1 MDDKDLSGQS
11 IKGYE
16 LQERIGAGGFGVV
29 YRAHQPLIKREIA
42 IKVVMPEYVNDP
54 NFVRRFEA
62 EAQLVAHVEHIHIV
76 PLYDYWRD
84 QTGAYLVMRW
94 MRGGSLHAELQK
106 DLWPLDRIALLVDQ
120 IAGALASA
128 HRKNVIHRDLKPA
141 NILLDEDQ
149 NAYLADFGI
158 AKDIGHFSDYAT
170 VIETEESGAFMG
182 SPAYQSPEQIK
193 SEQVGP
199 QSDIYSFGIMLYE
212 ILTGLPPFHGEP
224 ISTLIFKHLQ
234 DTLPPIHNAR
244 PDLPEGVDRV
254 ITKATE
260 KDPNA
265 RYKTALE
272 LAADFRRVAV
282 GSAPVEV
289 TADYAGY
296 DEDAFSDLD
305 DLDVINPFKG
315 LRAFQ
320 EADADDFHGRELLVD
335 GMLERLHAEGH
346 AGRFLA
352 VIGPSGSGKSSVVKA
367 GMIPRLR
374 RNALPGSA
382 DWFVVEMTPGAHPL
396 EELEAALLRVA
407 INPPASLLEQLR
419 EDERGLVR
427 AVKRVLPGGTLIG
440 GELVLLIDQFEETFT
455 RVEDEAERAHFLK
468 SLQTAAQE
476 ADSRLR
482 IIVTLRAD
490 FYDRPLIYPEFGQ
503 LMREC
508 TEVILPLSR
517 AELERAIAGPAERGG
532 LILESGLIESIV
544 ADVGE
549 QPGALPLM
557 QYALTEL
564 FERREGRQLT
574 VSAYREI
581 GGVSG
586 ALAGR
591 ATELYHELSEDAQQV
606 ARQLFLRLVT
616 LGEGSEDTRR
626 RVLLSE
632 LLSLQFDEQAI
643 RDVIDLFGK
652 YRLLTFDHDPATRS
666 PTVEVAHEALIRQ
679 WYLLREWIEDSREDL
694 RLQRRLAAATG
705 EWLNAGKDNSYLAT
719 GTRLEQFEAW
729 MGETEISLAGDERE
743 YLDASLNQR
752 EQQRA
757 EEAARQARE
766 AALERRSRNFLRAL
780 AGVLSVATVIALVL
794 TVFAFQQQAAAQQ
807 NAEIAEIN
815 ALEARGLAFVSG
827 SQLALSNNDT
837 DLAILLALEANR
849 IGAPTVQTRRILA
862 EAAYAPGTRRVFQA
876 HTDRVEAGTFSP
888 DGQLAASGARDGR
901 VILWDV
907 NTGEVVHNMQG
918 HNDWVM
924 DVAFSPDGTRVLSSS
939 SDHTLI
945 LWDVAT
951 GEQIRRFEGHTARV
965 NAVDFGADGGQALS
979 GSEDRTLILW
989 DVESGEIIQQFEG
1002 SPNEVTDVALSDS
1015 GFTALSSSLDGV
1027 IILWN
1032 AQSGQ
1037 PLFIYGPEE
1046 GGHSLSAWNV
1056 TYTPDELG
1064 FISTSEDGTLLLWR
1078 FETGAPVLRFEG
1090 HTSRVTSAAFSP
1102 DGSRLV
1108 SGSEDNSV
1116 ILWDT
1121 ATGAVLR
1128 RFIGHTFLVYDVDF
1142 SPTGRQIL
1150 SASWDGTLRL
1160 WDIENGAQLHRL
1172 GGHGGDVL
1180 GVAFSPDGETAVSAS
1195 ADSNLVLWD
1204 VASGEEIRRFEGHQ
1218 GAVWAAAFS
1227 PDGARLISGGEDWDV
1242 FVWDVSTGEIIRR
1255 MEGHSD
1261 TVWAV
1266 DFSPDGQTIASG
1278 GRDSTLIL
1286 WDAESGEQLNRL
1298 FGHTFRVTGAAFS
1311 PDGAMLVSS
1320 SFDNT
1325 LILWDVATGEIIR
1338 RFEGHADWVR
1348 SAAFSPDGQLIVSSS
1363 ADNNLILWNA
1373 TNGQRLRTFEG
1384 HSAQVYS
1391 VVFSP
1396 DGRYVLSGAD
1406 DRSVILWEIDTGLE
1420 IQRFA
1425 GHGGAV
1431 RSVAFG
1437 PDGRTVLSGSEDNS
1451 ARMWQIQHTMDEIMA
1466 WIRENR
1472 HIRELTCVERE
1483 RYDAPPLCPRPTP
1496 IPLPGQSV

>member
-1 MDDKDLSGQS
+1 MDDKNLSGQT

-29 YRAHQPLIKREIA
+29 YRAYQPLVKREIA
-42 IKVVMPEYVNDP
+42 IKVIMPEYVNEP
-54 NFVRRFEA
+54 NFIRRFEA

-106 DLWPLDRIALLVDQ
+106 GLWPLERIALLVDQ
-120 IAGALASA
+120 LAAGLSSA
-128 HRKNVIHRDLKPA
+128 HHKNVIHRDIKPA
-141 NILLDEDQ
+141 NVLLDEDK

-170 VIETEESGAFMG
+170 MIETEEGDAFMG

-193 SEQVGP
+193 SEQIGP

-234 DTLPPIHNAR
+234 DTLPPVYNAR
-244 PDLPEGVDRV
+244 PDLPEEVDRV
-254 ITKATE
+254 IAKSTE
-260 KDPNA
+260 KDPEQ

-272 LAADFRRVAV
+272 MAADFRRAV
-282 GSAPVEV
+282 EGTLGSAVVIETESSFP
-289 TADYAGY
+289 DL
-296 DEDAFSDLD
+296 SDM
-305 DLDVINPFKG
+305 DVINPFKG

-320 EADADDFHGRELLVD
+320 EADADDFHGRSQLIDDL
-335 GMLERLHAEGH
+335 LERLRTQDYS
-346 AGRFLA
+346 GRFLA
-352 VIGPSGSGKSSVVKA
+352 IIGPSGSGKSSIIKA
-367 GMIPRLR
+367 GVIPRLR
-374 RNALPGSA
+374 RNGLPGSA
-382 DWFVVEMTPGAHPL
+382 DWFVLEMTPGAHPL

-419 EDERGLVR
+419 EDDRGLVR
-427 AVKRVLPGGTLIG
+427 AVKRVLPANTVND
-440 GELVLLIDQFEETFT
+440 GELVLFIDQFEEIFT
-455 RVEDEAERAHFLK
+455 RAENESERAHFLK
-468 SLQTAAQE
+468 ILQVAAHE

-490 FYDRPLIYPEFGQ
+490 FYDRPLVYQEFGQ
-503 LMREC
+503 LMRQC

-517 AELERAIAGPAERGG
+517 DELEQAITGPAERGG
-532 LILESGLIESIV
+532 LLLESGLVETIV
-544 ADVGE
+544 GDVGE

-564 FERREGRQLT
+564 FERREGRMLT
-574 VSAYREI
+574 MSAYRDI

-591 ATELYHELSEDAQQV
+591 ATEIYHEMEEGAQQIT
-606 ARQLFLRLVT
+606 RQLFLRLVT

-632 LLSLQFDEQAI
+632 LLSLEYDEQAI
-643 RDVIDLFGK
+643 HDVVNLFGK

-666 PTVEVAHEALIRQ
+666 PTIEVAHEALIRR
-679 WYLLREWIEDSREDL
+679 WELLRAWIEDSREGL
-694 RLQRRLAAATG
+694 RLQRRLAAATS
-705 EWLNAGKDNSYLAT
+705 EWLNAGRDSSYLAT
-719 GTRLEQFEAW
+719 GTRLEQFQAW
-729 MGETEISLAGDERE
+729 MAETEISLAETERE
-743 YLDASLNQR
+743 YLEASLKRR
-752 EQQRA
+752 EQQRE

-766 AALERRSRNFLRAL
+766 AALERRSRTFLRAL

-807 NAEIAEIN
+807 NADIAEAN
-815 ALEARGLAFVSG
+815 AQEARGLAFISG

-837 DLAILLALEANR
+837 DLAILLALEANQL
-849 IGAPTVQTRRILA
+849 GQATSQTRRILA

-876 HTDRVEAGTFSP
+876 HTDRVEAGALSP

-901 VILWDV
+901 VILWDT
-907 NTGEVVHNMQG
+907 NTGQIIHDMQG
-918 HNDWVM
+918 HNNWVM
-924 DVAFSPDGTRVLSSS
+924 DVAFSPDGSRLLSASLDTTIILWDVEAGESIRQFEDHTARVKSVDFSADGQLALSG
-939 SDHTLI
+939 SDDRTLI

-951 GEQIRRFEGHTARV
+951 GE
-965 NAVDFGADGGQALS
+965 
-979 GSEDRTLILW
+979 
-989 DVESGEIIQQFEG
+989 IIQQFEG
-1002 SPNEVTDVALSDS
+1002 SMSEVNHVALSES
-1015 GFTALSSSLDGV
+1015 GFTALSASMDGT

-1032 AQSGQ
+1032 VESGQ

-1064 FISTSEDGTLLLWR
+1064 FVSTSEDGTLLLWR

-1116 ILWDT
+1116 ILWDV
-1121 ATGAVLR
+1121 ATGAILR

-1142 SPTGRQIL
+1142 HPNGRQIL

-1160 WDIENGAQLHRL
+1160 WDIESGAQLHRL
-1172 GGHGGDVL
+1172 GAHSGDVL
-1180 GVAFSPDGETAVSAS
+1180 GVAFSPDGSTAVSAS
-1195 ADSNLVLWD
+1195 ADSSLILWD
-1204 VASGEEIRRFEGHQ
+1204 VVTGEQIRRLEGHE
-1218 GAVWAAAFS
+1218 GPVWAVAFS
-1227 PDGARLISGGEDWDV
+1227 PDGERIVSGGEDWDV
-1242 FVWDVSTGEIIRR
+1242 IVWDAATGDIIQR

-1286 WDAESGEQLNRL
+1286 WNAESGEQINRL
-1298 FGHTFRVTGAAFS
+1298 FGHTTRVSGIAFS
-1311 PDGAMLVSS
+1311 PNNRTVISASLDT
-1320 SFDNT
+1320 T
-1325 LILWDVATGEIIR
+1325 LILWDVTTGQIIR

-1363 ADNNLILWNA
+1363 ADNTLILWNA
-1373 TNGQRLRTFEG
+1373 ANGQRLRTFEG
-1384 HSAQVYS
+1384 HTAQVYS
-1391 VVFSP
+1391 AVFSP
-1396 DGRYVLSGAD
+1396 DGQYVLSGAD
-1406 DRSVILWEIDTGLE
+1406 DRSIILWEIETGTE
-1420 IQRFA
+1420 IQRFT
-1425 GHGGAV
+1425 GHGAAV
-1431 RSVAFG
+1431 RSVAFSS
-1437 PDGRTVLSGSEDNS
+1437 DGSTVLSGADDNT
-1451 ARMWQIQHTMDEIMA
+1451 ARLWQVQHTMDELMA
-1466 WIRENR
+1466 WIGENR

-1496 IPLPGQSV
+1496 IPLPGVSA